1 MIDEATLRRC
11 FAPLEAAD
19 HVALAVSGGADSLAL
34 TLLAK
39 RWRDRDHP
47 SIRLTVL
54 TVDHGLRPESAEEA
68 ETVARVAAS
77 LGLSCQILRWHG
89 PHPLADVE
97 AAARAAR
104 YRLLIAAAREM
115 GAGHLAVAHHR
126 DDQAETFLLRLAR
139 GSGVYGLAG
148 MARLAERDSVRIVRP
163 LLDLSHS
170 DLLAVIRAAGLD
182 AAEDP
187 HNRDERFARARIRA
201 LASTL
206 AREGLTAE
214 RLAATAGRLRRAAAA
229 LDHYTG
235 RLLAAAVDVDP
246 LGAIR
251 LSTDAFRGEPEEVRF
266 RALARILR
274 AAGGAEHVPRLES
287 LVALEAALGD
297 GPVQRT
303 LAGVVVSPE
312 GKAIRFERELGRAG
326 LPDIDVSSGF
336 DGIWDGRFHV
346 AITGTGASARLAA
359 LGPSGRTQ
367 LNADMRSG
375 SMRALEALPALWSD
389 GVLIAVPTL
398 AIAPPTAL
406 GIKIEAKSIV
416 GSRLAEGVE
425 EDES

>member
-1 MIDEATLRRC
+1 VIDEETLRRR
-11 FAPLEAAD
+11 FASLEAAD

-39 RWRDRDHP
+39 RWRDLSYP
-47 SIRLTVL
+47 SVRLTVL

-68 ETVARVAAS
+68 GTVARVAAS
-77 LGLSCQILRWHG
+77 LGLSCQILRWLG
-89 PHPLADVE
+89 PHPVADVE

-104 YRLLIAAAREM
+104 YRLLIAAARQM
-115 GAGHLAVAHHR
+115 GAGHIAVAHHR

-148 MARLAERDSVRIVRP
+148 MARMAERDGVRIVRP
-163 LLDLSHS
+163 LLELSHA
-170 DLLAVIRAAGLD
+170 DLVAVIHAAGLD

-201 LASTL
+201 LAPTL

-235 RLLAAAVDVDP
+235 RLLAAAALVDP

-251 LSTDAFRGEPEEVRF
+251 LSIAAFRAEPEEVRL
-266 RALARILR
+266 RALARILL
-274 AAGGAEHVPRLES
+274 AAGGAEHVPRLEN
-287 LVALEAALGD
+287 LAALEVALGEA
-297 GPVQRT
+297 PVQRT

-312 GKAIRFERELGRAG
+312 GEGIRFERELGRTG
-326 LPDIDVSSGF
+326 LSDMDVSQGF
-336 DGIWDGRFHV
+336 DGVWDGRFRIV
-346 AITGTGASARLAA
+346 VTGTGASARLAA
-359 LGPSGRTQ
+359 LGSLGRTQ
-367 LNADMRSG
+367 LSPHMRIG

-398 AIAPPTAL
+398 GIAPPPAL
-406 GIKIEAKSIV
+406 GITIEAKSIV
-416 GSRLAEGVE
+416 ASRLAEGVE